1 MLLEPLAVQGSVL
14 NTAAG
19 EVATVT
25 LEAQAETAAV
35 LSMAE
40 VLEEAEPMTLGL
52 LVDAE
57 ASGELM
63 A

>member
-19 EVATVT
+19 EVATVI
-25 LEAQAETAAV
+25 LEAQGALVVV
-35 LSMAE
+35 LSLAQEEE
-40 VLEEAEPMTLGL
+40 VAGPMTLGP

>member
-19 EVATVT
+19 EVATVI
-25 LEAQAETAAV
+25 LEAQGALVVV

-40 VLEEAEPMTLGL
+40 EEAVAEPMTLGL
-52 LVDAE
+52 RVDAE

>member
-19 EVATVT
+19 EVATVI
-25 LEAQAETAAV
+25 LEAQGALVVV

-40 VLEEAEPMTLGL
+40 EEAVAEPMTLGL